1 MERELKSEDQDSYKL
16 DLDQFTEIENKLS
29 LLISDSFTDELM
41 ENQLQVNT
49 IN

>member
-1 MERELKSEDQDSYKL
+1 MEHELKSEDQDPYKL